1 MEANNQADQL
11 NFNMDRDSNINQ
23 INNTEATEPVKKSK
37 GRPKKSNTE
46 PQEVKPSNKAIANLE
61 NKLQKLQKAEVEYN
75 EALQNLNNQVKP
87 TPKPKPKAKPR
98 KTKIE
103 DIITDN

>member
-1 MEANNQADQL
+1 MEANNQTDQL

-23 INNTEATEPVKKSK
+23 INNAKPIKKTR
-37 GRPKKSNTE
+37 GRPKITDTQ
-46 PQEVKPSNKAIANLE
+46 PLDVKPPSNKAIINLE

-75 EALQNLNNQVKP
+75 DALQNLNNQVKP
-87 TPKPKPKAKPR
+87 TPKPKSKAKPR
-98 KTKIE
+98 KPKIE